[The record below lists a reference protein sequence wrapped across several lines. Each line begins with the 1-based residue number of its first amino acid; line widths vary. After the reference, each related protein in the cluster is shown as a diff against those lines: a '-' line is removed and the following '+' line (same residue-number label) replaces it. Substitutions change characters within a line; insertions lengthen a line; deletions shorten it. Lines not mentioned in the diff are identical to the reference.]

1 MAWIKR
7 NLFFFIAGVLA
18 LGLIGAG
25 GWYFYTAYSTEGQT
39 AGKINEDYD
48 TLRQLNQENPQPG
61 KPGGPIDNV
70 AAAKEQQA
78 TLRGWIAST
87 SNYFK
92 PVPHL
97 ANLQTFP
104 TELDNSI
111 AQLQREAREDGVILP
126 TGYYFTFQA
135 QKTMLAIPQNVLPQL
150 AARLAEIKVIC
161 GLLFDARINSL
172 ESIRRE
178 ALSNDDTNGPDY
190 LAAGQATV
198 STPLAEM
205 TPYEITFNCFSG
217 ELASVLGNFASSPY
231 GLVVKSMQIEPADL
245 GGGMPGAMP
254 GAMGNPNP
262 YQNPYGGGAP
272 PAMGGHFNPGGYPP
286 PGPPQRAVP
295 APPPANGK
303 PVKFLPE
310 NRLRII
316 LMVEVVKPKAGK

>member
-1 MAWIKR
+1 
-7 NLFFFIAGVLA
+7 V
-18 LGLIGAG
+18 
-25 GWYFYTAYSTEGQT
+25 
-39 AGKINEDYD
+39 
-48 TLRQLNQENPQPG
+48 
-61 KPGGPIDNV
+61 
-70 AAAKEQQA
+70 
-78 TLRGWIAST
+78 
-87 SNYFK
+87 
-92 PVPHL
+92 
-97 ANLQTFP
+97 
-104 TELDNSI
+104 
-111 AQLQREAREDGVILP
+111 DGVTLP
-126 TGYYFTFQA
+126 TDYYFTFQA

-150 AARLAEIKVIC
+150 AARLAEVKVIC

-190 LAAGQATV
+190 LPAGQATV

-231 GLVVKSMQIEPADL
+231 GLVVKSMDIEPADL
-245 GGGMPGAMP
+245 GGSMTGAIPGAMP
-254 GAMGNPNP
+254 GNPYQ
-262 YQNPYGGGAP
+262 YQNPYGGGPP

-286 PGPPQRAVP
+286 PGGPPSRAGLP
-295 APPPANGK
+295 PPPPANGK

>member
-7 NLFFFIAGVLA
+7 NLFFFVASILA

-25 GWYFYTAYSTEGQT
+25 GWYFYSGFSTEGQS

-78 TLRGWIAST
+78 TLRAWIAST

-97 ANLQTFP
+97 ANLQNFP

-111 AQLQREAREDGVILP
+111 AQLQRTAKEDGVMLP
-126 TGYYFTFQA
+126 PGYYFTFLA

-190 LAAGQATV
+190 LPAGQATV
-198 STPLAEM
+198 STPLADM
-205 TPYEITFNCFSG
+205 TPYEITFDCFSG
-217 ELASVLGNFASSPY
+217 ELASVLGNFAASPY
-231 GLVVKSMQIEPADL
+231 GLVVKSMDIEPADS
-245 GGGMPGAMP
+245 GGSMPGAMS
-254 GAMGNPNP
+254 GNPNP
-262 YQNPYGGGAP
+262 YGTYPNPYGGGGAP
-272 PAMGGHFNPGGYPP
+272 PAMGGHFNPGYPP
-286 PGPPQRAVP
+286 PNVAPQRLA
-295 APPPANGK
+295 APPVNGK

-316 LMVEVVKPKAGK
+316 LVVEVVKPKAGK